1 MYVWEEMNPKYK
13 CKLWSQLL
21 QTSFTLHPGSAECR
35 CARTQYYSIM
45 YGKVLK
51 EERTKMFLNLIE
63 MGLDDF
69 NTSEDSISADDGS
82 IGSSR

>member
-1 MYVWEEMNPKYK
+1 
-13 CKLWSQLL
+13 
-21 QTSFTLHPGSAECR
+21 
-35 CARTQYYSIM
+35 M